1 MQNPRNSTSHA
12 LSHDATGKDALTK
25 KGRKP
30 SKEMAR
36 DIGNR
41 RIRNMLD
48 VDMWQEGVCSLLL
61 VHWNPRT
68 VNTGQPVLSPG
79 PTSD

>member
-1 MQNPRNSTSHA
+1 MQSPRNSTSHA

-30 SKEMAR
+30 RKEMAW

-41 RIRNMLD
+41 IPNMLD
-48 VDMWQEGVCSLLL
+48 VFMWQEGVYSLLF

-68 VNTGQPVLSPG
+68 VNTDQPDPLTWSNF
-79 PTSD
+79 

>member
-1 MQNPRNSTSHA
+1 MQNPRNSTFHA

-30 SKEMAR
+30 RKEMAW

-41 RIRNMLD
+41 K
-48 VDMWQEGVCSLLL
+48 
-61 VHWNPRT
+61 P
-68 VNTGQPVLSPG
+68 
-79 PTSD
+79 